1 MTRPAD
7 TDPKTWEFY
16 LRLIREMT
24 PEQRLRRTIEM
35 MDMGRSLAA
44 AGKAE
49 RDSRYGAETTVG
61 SIR

>member
-7 TDPKTWEFY
+7 TDEKTWQFY
-16 LRLIREMT
+16 LSLIRQLT

-35 MDMGRSLAA
+35 IDMGRALAA

-49 RDSRYGAETTVG
+49 RDCRNGAETTAG